1 MDYLNSFFDPSIEN
15 SLLKEDGIN
24 VDIPMTAQAKFKS
37 FPKIIHE
44 FSVIQI
50 LYDSYVLC
58 WDSLV
63 KTIFNNS
70 F

>member
-50 LYDSYVLC
+50 L
-58 WDSLV
+58 
-63 KTIFNNS
+63 
-70 F
+70 